1 MAWLQNIIKWSKETF
16 LPLGW
21 FGLFIVAFAESS
33 FFPVPPDILLIPL
46 CLVTPEL
53 GLVYALISTI
63 GSVLGACFGYWIG
76 LKGGRPIL
84 RKIAR
89 RKSEKVEKY
98 FQRYGAWAVG
108 IAGFTPIPYKIF
120 TIASGVFK
128 IDFRK
133 MIFASI
139 ISRGGRF
146 FLEAVFIMLFGEEII
161 WFIENYFG
169 LFSFLLV
176 AGVIVVWYAW
186 KRIRKGF

>member
-1 MAWLQNIIKWSKETF
+1 MAWLQNIIEWSKETF
-16 LPLGW
+16 LPFGW
-21 FGLFIVAFAESS
+21 IGLFIVAFAESS
-33 FFPVPPDILLIPL
+33 FFPVPPDVLLIPL
-46 CLVTPEL
+46 CLVSPEL
-53 GLVYALISTI
+53 ALLYAFISTI

-84 RKIAR
+84 KKIAR
-89 RKSEKVEKY
+89 RKTERVEKY
-98 FQRYGAWAVG
+98 FQKYGVWAVG

-128 IDFRK
+128 IDFKK
-133 MIFASI
+133 MIIASI

-146 FLEAVFIMLFGEEII
+146 FLEAVFIMLLGEEII

-176 AGVIVVWYAW
+176 AGLIIVWYVW
-186 KRIRKGF
+186 KKIKNKI

>member
-1 MAWLQNIIKWSKETF
+1 MAWLQNITEWSKETF

-21 FGLFIVAFAESS
+21 LGLFLLAFAESS

-46 CLVTPEL
+46 CLAVPKFAL
-53 GLVYALISTI
+53 FYALISTV

-84 RKIAR
+84 K
-89 RKSEKVEKY
+89 KLTSNKVERIEYY
-98 FQRYGAWAVG
+98 FQKYGAWAVG

-128 IDFRK
+128 VDFKK
-133 MIFASI
+133 MVVASI

-146 FLEAVFIMLFGEEII
+146 FLEAIFIMLFGEQII

-176 AGVIVVWYAW
+176 AGLIIVWYVW

>member
-1 MAWLQNIIKWSKETF
+1 MAWLQNITEWSKETF

-21 FGLFIVAFAESS
+21 LGLFLLAFAESS

-46 CLVTPEL
+46 CLAVPKFAL
-53 GLVYALISTI
+53 LYALISTV

-84 RKIAR
+84 K
-89 RKSEKVEKY
+89 KFTSNKVERIEYY
-98 FQRYGAWAVG
+98 FQKYGAWAVG

-146 FLEAVFIMLFGEEII
+146 FLEAVFIMLFGEQII

-169 LFSFLLV
+169 LFSLLV
-176 AGVIVVWYAW
+176 VLGLIVVWYLW
-186 KRIRKGF
+186 KKVKKKL